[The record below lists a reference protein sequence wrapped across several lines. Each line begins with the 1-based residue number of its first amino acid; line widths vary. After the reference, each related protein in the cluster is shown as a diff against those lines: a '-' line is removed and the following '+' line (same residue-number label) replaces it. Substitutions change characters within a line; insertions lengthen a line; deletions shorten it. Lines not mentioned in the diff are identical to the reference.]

1 MRRLRKAKADSSVRS
16 MTVWVARCEEEKA
29 GRRLSAPLH
38 GEQAIRMRSEFSSN
52 HLSTAIDAAVDR
64 TLAGQPLSRD
74 GAVDLALHASL
85 PELLAAATVLRA
97 HGKSTT
103 VTFSKKVFIPLT
115 TLCRDYCGY
124 CTFRK
129 DPGQPGAH
137 FMTPDEVL
145 ALAEQGRR
153 AGCKEA
159 LFSLGD
165 QPERIFP
172 EAREFLREQGFTR
185 TLDYLAAMC
194 ELVLDRTGLLPH
206 ANPGVMDRPALER
219 LKNSNASVGL
229 MLESVS
235 TRLMRGDLPHA
246 KAPDKVPAL
255 RLRTMEEAGKLSI
268 AFTTGILIGIGETLG
283 ERIDSLF
290 AIRAM
295 HEKYGHIQEVIVQN
309 FRAKAEI
316 PMANH
321 PEPSLDEML
330 RTIAVA
336 RLILGP
342 YMNVQAPPNLSYA
355 DFPRLLEA
363 GINDWGGISPVT
375 KDFIN
380 PEAAWPQ
387 IRKLEAETNGRGFAL
402 RERLALYPEFTLRE
416 QFQSAP
422 VRARLAALAS
432 GEGFALADAEIV
444 RRSSSDRFGTTGL
457 A

>member
-1 MRRLRKAKADSSVRS
+1 MPSQLSLRDPGGSSR
-16 MTVWVARCEEEKA
+16 ANA
-29 GRRLSAPLH
+29 GELSAQSVATAL
-38 GEQAIRMRSEFSSN
+38 GEALAAVREGRAVN
-52 HLSTAIDAAVDR
+52 RDAAFK
-64 TLAGQPLSRD
+64 LAIEAPLGD
-74 GAVDLALHASL
+74 
-85 PELLAAATVLRA
+85 LLAAATELRA
-97 HGKSTT
+97 RGKGRV

-115 TLCRDYCGY
+115 TLCRDYCSY

-145 ALAEQGRR
+145 ALAGQGRT

-172 EAREFLREQGFTR
+172 EAREFLRRLGFAR
-185 TLDYLAAMC
+185 TLDYVAAMS
-194 ELVLDRTGLLPH
+194 ELVLERTGLLPH
-206 ANPGVMDRPALER
+206 ANPGVMDRVGLER
-219 LKNSNASVGL
+219 FKSSNASVGL
-229 MLESVS
+229 MLETVSV
-235 TRLMRGDLPHA
+235 RLMRDGLAHA
-246 KAPDKVPAL
+246 NAPDKVPAL

-268 AFTTGILIGIGETLG
+268 AFTTGILIGIGETME

-290 AIRAM
+290 AIRAL

-309 FRAKAEI
+309 FRAKPEI
-316 PMANH
+316 PMAHH
-321 PEPSLDEML
+321 PEPSLDDML
-330 RTIAVA
+330 RTLAIA

-342 YMNVQAPPNLSYA
+342 EMNLQAPPNLSYA

-387 IRKLEAETNGRGFAL
+387 ISKLCNETEARGFTL
-402 RERLALYPEFTLRE
+402 RERLALYPEF
-416 QFQSAP
+416 
-422 VRARLAALAS
+422 VRAGNFVSSRVRENVKRLADS
-432 GEGFALADAEIV
+432 DGFALP
-444 RRSSSDRFGTTGL
+444 
-457 A
+457 

>member
-1 MRRLRKAKADSSVRS
+1 
-16 MTVWVARCEEEKA
+16 MTRA
-29 GRRLSAPLH
+29 
-38 GEQAIRMRSEFSSN
+38 EFSSPGV
-52 HLSTAIDAAVDR
+52 STPIEA
-64 TLAGQPLSRD
+64 TLARALDDQPLDRGS
-74 GAVDLALHASL
+74 AISLALRAPL
-85 PELLAAATVLRA
+85 QELLAAASSLRA
-97 HGKSTT
+97 RGKGST
-103 VTFSKKVFIPLT
+103 VSFSKKVFIPLT

-129 DPGQPGAH
+129 DPGEPGAH

-172 EAREFLREQGFTR
+172 EAREFLRRQGFAR

-194 ELVLDRTGLLPH
+194 ELVLDRIGLLPH
-206 ANPGVMDRPALER
+206 ANPGVMDRATLER

-229 MLESVS
+229 MLETVS
-235 TRLMRGDLPHA
+235 MRLMRGDLAHA

-255 RLRTMEEAGKLSI
+255 RLRTMEEAGKLSM
-268 AFTTGILIGIGETLG
+268 AFTTGILIGIGETME
-283 ERIDSLF
+283 ERLDSLF
-290 AIRAM
+290 AIREL

-309 FRAKAEI
+309 FRAKAGI
-316 PMANH
+316 PMARH
-321 PEPSLDEML
+321 PEPSLDDML
-330 RTIAVA
+330 RTIALA

-342 YMNVQAPPNLSYA
+342 HMNIQAPPNLSYA

-387 IRKLEAETNGRGFAL
+387 ISKLDAETAARGFTL
-402 RERLALYPEFTLRE
+402 RERLALYPEFIRSE
-416 QFQSAP
+416 EFVSPA
-422 VRARLAALAS
+422 VRNRLGVLA
-432 GEGFALADAEIV
+432 GADGFAV
-444 RRSSSDRFGTTGL
+444 
-457 A
+457 

>member
-1 MRRLRKAKADSSVRS
+1 MEQLPPLEATSFHPEASHHKVSDLLA
-16 MTVWVARCEEEKA
+16 VARDR
-29 GRRLSAPLH
+29 GSLDR
-38 GEQAIRMRSEFSSN
+38 QA
-52 HLSTAIDAAVDR
+52 AIYLGMQA
-64 TLAGQPLSRD
+64 T
-74 GAVDLALHASL
+74 L
-85 PELLAAATVLRA
+85 PELLAAATEIRA
-97 HGKSTT
+97 RRKGTV

-172 EAREFLREQGFTR
+172 EAREFLHMQGFAR
-185 TLDYLAAMC
+185 TLDYLAAMS
-194 ELVLDRTGLLPH
+194 ELVLEKTGLLPH
-206 ANPGVMDRPALER
+206 ANPGVMDRAALER

-229 MLESVS
+229 MLENVS
-235 TRLMRGDLPHA
+235 PRLMREGLPHA
-246 KAPDKVPAL
+246 NAPDKVPAL
-255 RLRTMEEAGKLSI
+255 RLRTMEEAGKLSV
-268 AFTTGILIGIGETLG
+268 AFTTGILIGIGETME

-290 AIRAM
+290 AIRAL
-295 HEKYGHIQEVIVQN
+295 HEKYGHIQEVIIQN
-309 FRAKAEI
+309 FRSKPDI
-316 PMANH
+316 PMARH
-321 PEPSLDEML
+321 PEPSLDDML
-330 RTIAVA
+330 RTLAMA
-336 RLILGP
+336 RLVLGP
-342 YMNVQAPPNLSYA
+342 HMNLQAPPNLSYA

-387 IRKLEAETNGRGFAL
+387 
-402 RERLALYPEFTLRE
+402 
-416 QFQSAP
+416 
-422 VRARLAALAS
+422 
-432 GEGFALADAEIV
+432 
-444 RRSSSDRFGTTGL
+444 
-457 A
+457 